1 MSEGSTVGGNPEK
14 AVEKS
19 KKLIHNTPCKWSEK
33 TFSKF
38 VKAMEFDP
46 SLEVELL
53 TGKGTALAPP
63 PGKMSLYWA
72 HFALCGFRLP
82 ATKFQ
87 VDTFVKHGVHVTQ
100 GFVIKN
106 LSFVF
111 RLFDILKAAAAVC
124 EKIRTTENM
133 AGEEAVVPV
142 ETPAP
147 ALGEPMDIMTA
158 LQLVLRKSL
167 AHGGLVRGLHEAA
180 KVIEKHAALLCVLAE
195 DCNQPDYQKLVKAL
209 CADHNVSLVTV
220 PAAKTLGE
228 WAGLCKI
235 DSEGKARKVVGCSCL
250 VVKDYGEES
259 EGLHIVQEYVKSH

>member
-1 MSEGSTVGGNPEK
+1 
-14 AVEKS
+14 
-19 KKLIHNTPCKWSEK
+19 
-33 TFSKF
+33 
-38 VKAMEFDP
+38 
-46 SLEVELL
+46 
-53 TGKGTALAPP
+53 
-63 PGKMSLYWA
+63 
-72 HFALCGFRLP
+72 
-82 ATKFQ
+82 
-87 VDTFVKHGVHVTQ
+87 
-100 GFVIKN
+100 
-106 LSFVF
+106 
-111 RLFDILKAAAAVC
+111 
-124 EKIRTTENM
+124 M

-142 ETPAP
+142 EVAAPAPAP

-180 KVIEKHAALLCVLAE
+180 KVIEKHAAQICVLAE

-209 CADHNVSLVTV
+209 CADHNVSLITV
-220 PAAKTLGE
+220 PSAKTLGE